1 MCSTSSLLTRISF
14 YLTADSALVNAF
26 RQFMLHNGA
35 DCFADKTVLSRVS
48 DGGLLATFAAH
59 AGAKKIYTLGQCT
72 DGAVAK

>member
-1 MCSTSSLLTRISF
+1 MCSTFSLLTRVSL

-35 DCFADKTVLSRVS
+35 DCFSGKTVLNSVS

-59 AGAKKIYTLGQCT
+59 AGAKKICTLGQCT